1 MRRSTLGLAVLAC
14 LAVCALA
21 PAAQAAW
28 PKADT
33 DYADPILFPEQ
44 RLNNWF
50 ELQMTPVIEGE
61 GAGSKMFGMFAHLRM
76 GERLVWTLGL
86 GRRTQELRAA
96 YAPGGV
102 FHKTYTVEMRSG
114 WGNPVGG
121 VGSAFVLQ
129 WGFDWST
136 PRPDSD
142 SHANSFSFMP
152 AYSIETRIGDFSLE
166 AFFGANIYVVDMFK
180 ADKEDGGWKDPAL
193 ALLVGMKMSY
203 QIVTGGHAVVEMR
216 VPLIALQ
223 PDFGDSDFDDSDGVL
238 GDMANLDVAFGWRQ
252 SWGPLTGGLHFIF
265 HALGDGPPYANESPA
280 KGREDM
286 AMMLDIGFVF
296 Y

>member
-1 MRRSTLGLAVLAC
+1 MKRSTLGLAVLAC
-14 LAVCALA
+14 LAACALA

-33 DYADPILFPEQ
+33 DYADPVLFPEQ

-50 ELQMTPVIEGE
+50 ELQMTPVLDGE
-61 GAGSKMFGMFAHLRM
+61 GSTSKMFGMFAHLRM

-102 FHKTYTVEMRSG
+102 FHKTYTVELRSG

-121 VGSAFVLQ
+121 IGSAFLLQ

-136 PRPDSD
+136 PGFDD
-142 SHANSFSFMP
+142 KSHGNTFSFMP
-152 AYSIETRIGDFSLE
+152 AYSMETRIGDFSLE
-166 AFFGANIYVVDMFK
+166 AFFGANLYVADMFEGD
-180 ADKEDGGWKDPAL
+180 DKKGGWEDPAMV
-193 ALLVGMKMSY
+193 LLVGMKMSY
-203 QIVTGGHAVVEMR
+203 QIITGGHLVVEMR
-216 VPLIALQ
+216 APIIALE
-223 PDFGDSDFDDSDGVL
+223 PDFGHDDNDEHDYM

-265 HALGDGPPYANESPA
+265 HALGDGPRYASESPA
-280 KGREDM
+280 KGREDL

-296 Y
+296 F